1 MSWGGLNCAALG
13 RTRLSRWLGRVTT
26 ENNNVMVR
34 DQTTNRRQTGL
45 QHSTDIRWDCTC
57 TSKSWLQLKW
67 AAYKWNKA
75 QWGPYRSFLL
85 SSAVW
90 QTTYRTNAQIHGVT
104 SICPVRGGRLS
115 VGSGWYRC
123 HHWWI
128 CCTERWWICCFL
140 SMGVAPAE
148 KHAYLFKTGQL
159 IQFSMNWRT
168 LFDFITSSLVCSY
181 LLLGM
186 WFSDWKLIRFAF
198 WSGVLVLYGSEPPLT
213 QRNNK
218 RGARRGTGINVH
230 HVRSAPTNP
239 SN

>member
-115 VGSGWYRC
+115 VIR
-123 HHWWI
+123 
-128 CCTERWWICCFL
+128 L
-140 SMGVAPAE
+140 VSMTPLMNLL
-148 KHAYLFKTGQL
+148 HQL
-159 IQFSMNWRT
+159 RSM
-168 LFDFITSSLVCSY
+168 
-181 LLLGM
+181 
-186 WFSDWKLIRFAF
+186 LIY
-198 WSGVLVLYGSEPPLT
+198 S
-213 QRNNK
+213 
-218 RGARRGTGINVH
+218 RRGNVDPVFNELTYFLWFH
-230 HVRSAPTNP
+230 YF
-239 SN
+239 